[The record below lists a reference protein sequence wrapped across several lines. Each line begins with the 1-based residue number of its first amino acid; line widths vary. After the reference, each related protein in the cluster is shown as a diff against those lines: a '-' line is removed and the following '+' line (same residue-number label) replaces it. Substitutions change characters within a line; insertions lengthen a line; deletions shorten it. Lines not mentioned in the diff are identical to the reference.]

1 MEAPLSSRHKGSWHL
16 MPRDSLRMKVYQG
29 HPLTKPMT
37 LIHGQTT
44 RNPIRRGH
52 VARSYKEGMAF
63 N

>member
-1 MEAPLSSRHKGSWHL
+1 
-16 MPRDSLRMKVYQG
+16 MKVYQG